1 MRSFKSGLIV
11 GFLLL
16 VPYFQLNAQNCSSAR
31 YIDRVFDSVTVTT
44 DVIYANAPSV
54 TTPYVA
60 ENVTINI
67 DLKLDVFE
75 PTGDTLN
82 KRPLVILAF
91 GGGFLIGAKEDE
103 DIRATCDSLAR
114 LGYVTASIDYRLGMN
129 ILVTTS
135 AERAVYRAIQDYS
148 AAVRYFKEF
157 ATTYSIDTNYIF
169 IGGVSAGAIA
179 SLHLAFAEES
189 DRPVSTFSSSFPNPA
204 PDLGCRDCS
213 GNSYNHSST
222 NVKAVINCWGAMG
235 DVNWIEPGEDVP
247 IISFHGDQDVIVPYD
262 SGYPFTAMTTMP
274 YVYGSL
280 PISQHADSIGLYHEF
295 YPFPGEGHNVWGT
308 VVNNLFVGGP
318 TGYFQPILHSISDF
332 LFLFIKPNT
341 DSITGDVMVCLNDTS
356 TYSVNNTT
364 GSFYCW
370 TVNGGTIVSTD
381 STQNTIDVMWNT
393 TGQNNIIVREI
404 NKFQAIGDTQS
415 FSVMINPLPTIS
427 VANDLSICVG
437 DTVTIFGGG
446 ASTYLWSPATALE
459 DPAADTTKAYPTTS
473 TTYTLT
479 GSDSNNCKA
488 EDSMA
493 ITVNSLPNVSVTNDL
508 NICIGDTVVIIGSGA
523 ATYQW
528 SPTTALEDAT
538 SGSTNAYPTTSTTYT
553 LTGIDSNN
561 CVAKDSLAITVNP
574 LPVVSIQEQNDTLFA
589 DMGYSYQWY
598 HNDTAM
604 LGINSSYIIPQ
615 QSGSYTVVA
624 TDTNGCEAA
633 STAYDYI
640 YVNLPFIRANNPI
653 KIYPNP
659 SNGIFTI
666 HNTTSRE
673 MDIKI
678 TDILGKTIYSRKVN
692 EEDWGVDIST
702 LPKGTYI
709 IKLTTDYCNTIQKVI
724 TL

>member
-1 MRSFKSGLIV
+1 MRILKSGLIV
-11 GFLLL
+11 AFLLL

-169 IGGVSAGAIA
+169 IGGVSAGAIT

-247 IISFHGDQDVIVPYD
+247 IISFHGDQDAIVPYD

-280 PISQHADSIGLYHEF
+280 PISQHADSIGLYNEF

-341 DSITGDVMVCLNDTS
+341 DSITGDGMVCLNDTS

-493 ITVNSLPNVSVTNDL
+493 ITVNSLPNVSVTND
-508 NICIGDTVVIIGSGA
+508 
-523 ATYQW
+523 
-528 SPTTALEDAT
+528 
-538 SGSTNAYPTTSTTYT
+538 
-553 LTGIDSNN
+553 
-561 CVAKDSLAITVNP
+561 
-574 LPVVSIQEQNDTLFA
+574 
-589 DMGYSYQWY
+589 
-598 HNDTAM
+598 
-604 LGINSSYIIPQ
+604 
-615 QSGSYTVVA
+615 
-624 TDTNGCEAA
+624 
-633 STAYDYI
+633 
-640 YVNLPFIRANNPI
+640 
-653 KIYPNP
+653 
-659 SNGIFTI
+659 
-666 HNTTSRE
+666 
-673 MDIKI
+673 
-678 TDILGKTIYSRKVN
+678 
-692 EEDWGVDIST
+692 
-702 LPKGTYI
+702 
-709 IKLTTDYCNTIQKVI
+709 
-724 TL
+724 